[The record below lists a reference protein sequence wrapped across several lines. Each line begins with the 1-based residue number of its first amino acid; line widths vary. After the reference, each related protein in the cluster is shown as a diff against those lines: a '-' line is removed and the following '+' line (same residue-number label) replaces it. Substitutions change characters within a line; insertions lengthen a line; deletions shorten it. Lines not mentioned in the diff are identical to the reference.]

1 MVMRLTT
8 SSAQAPPNAI
18 TASFRISVPRSFK
31 AQTMP
36 LMTSIASTIQRE
48 TGEDISIVMAAKG
61 ESHTSEQFRSIFFF
75 LFRTSFA

>member
-1 MVMRLTT
+1 MVMKLTT

-31 AQTMP
+31 AQMLP

-48 TGEDISIVMAAKG
+48 IGEDISVNMAVKG
-61 ESHTSEQFRSIFFF
+61 ESHG
-75 LFRTSFA
+75 